1 MWDCIVITHWQI
13 REKLHLIGLLTS
25 MKTNTIGKCILV
37 LICLFQSYAMK
48 VQGVTINN
56 VAWGLNS
63 ALGDQINVITDLT
76 ITGQM
81 NANDV
86 GALRSMANL
95 TNLDISG
102 VTMLKLSIIIPV
114 YNVEKYIEKC
124 LVNCAQ
130 QDCCTD
136 SYEII
141 VVNDGTK
148 DNSLAIAEDVARRY
162 DNIYIT
168 SQLNAGL
175 SEARNKGLSLAKGEY
190 VWFVDSDDWI
200 DTNCLTDIM
209 KYLTGIDVL
218 AMIQR

>member
-1 MWDCIVITHWQI
+1 
-13 REKLHLIGLLTS
+13 

-102 VTMLKLSIIIPV
+102 VTMVAGGAFWLSKAISVTNNQIPE
-114 YNVEKYIEKC
+114 YMFFSNLVEIGRAH
-124 LVNCAQ
+124 V
-130 QDCCTD
+130 
-136 SYEII
+136 
-141 VVNDGTK
+141 
-148 DNSLAIAEDVARRY
+148 
-162 DNIYIT
+162 
-168 SQLNAGL
+168 
-175 SEARNKGLSLAKGEY
+175 
-190 VWFVDSDDWI
+190 
-200 DTNCLTDIM
+200 
-209 KYLTGIDVL
+209 
-218 AMIQR
+218 